1 MKYIFF
7 LSIFLLTLNCSINKV
22 SNIHGF
28 RSLDKKS
35 EKILLSKTN
44 KNDVRKIIG
53 PPSIISDFDNKWI
66 YIERKK
72 NSQTLLKLG
81 VKKISENNVLV
92 LEFNNMGMLIS
103 KNLHDISDMNEIPN
117 TELKTE
123 KKFDQNN
130 IVYDIFSSLR
140 EKINAGTRKKK

>member
-1 MKYIFF
+1 MKSISIVLLFF
-7 LSIFLLTLNCSINKV
+7 FTINCSSNVV
-22 SNIHGF
+22 SNTHGIRF
-28 RSLDKKS
+28 IDNKYDKIILNKS
-35 EKILLSKTN
+35 N

-92 LEFNNMGMLIS
+92 LEFNNKGMLIS